1 MQVIIFLLL
10 FGGVQAL
17 LLSLFL
23 LRKKLH
29 QGACVFLLFY
39 LSVMVLQIT
48 LKVMSKTWLMAN
60 WTLLY
65 SYSSYLPLFYGPL
78 VYLFV
83 KYRRSPNNFK
93 PVALL
98 HFLPAA
104 FIIAFITRDNFT
116 QLPETV
122 GFIIFHPLPRLFIIL
137 TSLVVYH
144 VLALKMMKVNMK
156 NPGEYFN
163 ELTPVHSRWI
173 KQFILISGFVTI
185 CVAFASFALYINYP
199 QGHEYRYAFLLL
211 SFFIYWI
218 SYTALNQPEVFDIVK
233 GSGGTRIYPEIPP
246 LQLAIYK
253 QNAKYANSTLTN
265 EEAEAIAAR
274 LKETIHRD
282 KPYLQTN
289 YSINQ
294 LADAVHC
301 SRHHLSQVLNEKMQ
315 QSFNDFVN
323 NMRME
328 EAKRLLQEPR
338 YSSYKIA
345 SIAYDSGFNSLS
357 TFNDVFK
364 KHTGKTPSEY
374 RKELLKEEQKL
385 RV

>member
-29 QGACVFLLFY
+29 QGAYVFLLFY

-199 QGHEYRYAFLLL
+199 QGHEYRYTFILL

-218 SYTALNQPEVFDIVK
+218 SYVALQQPAVFDIIK
-233 GSGGTRIYPEIPP
+233 GYGKNEIKESEPAN
-246 LQLAIYK
+246 LLTFYR
-253 QNAKYANSTLTN
+253 QNEKYANSTLTE
-265 EEAEAIAAR
+265 EEASAICNR
-274 LKETIHRD
+274 LSELVLNDRF
-282 KPYLQTN
+282 YLNPQYT
-289 YSINQ
+289 INQ
-294 LADAVHC
+294 MAEALQC
-301 SRHHLSQVLNEKMQ
+301 SRHHLSQVLNEKMKL
-315 QSFNDFVN
+315 SYNDYIN
-323 NMRME
+323 GLRLD
-328 EAKRLLQEPR
+328 EARKLLIQPQLNG
-338 YSSYKIA
+338 YKI
-345 SIAYDSGFNSLS
+345 SSVAYDAGFNSLS
-357 TFNDVFK
+357 TFNEVFK
-364 KHTGKTPSEY
+364 KHTGKTPTEY
-374 RKELLKEEQKL
+374 RKEMLKDEKRQ